1 MNPELLHRH
10 MIVRA
15 EILQPIVDCD
25 ILKEWLESLISDMGM
40 KILLGPYVTYCDKEG
55 NRGITG
61 IVAIETSSIML
72 HIWDECNPGIF
83 QFDVYTC
90 SELYPD
96 MIIDHLKIFQPTKI
110 EYKFIDRASKLEIL
124 ESNVHE

>member
-15 EILQPIVDCD
+15 EILHPVVDCN
-25 ILKEWLESLISDMGM
+25 ILKEWLENLISDMNM
-40 KILLGPYVTYCDKEG
+40 KILLGPYVTYCNKEG

-96 MIIDHLKIFQPTKI
+96 MIIDHLQLFQPTKI